1 MNSQSRHRSIRIRTA
16 ISDGSSAPRKAG
28 MRITLGVTGGVAA
41 YKAAEL
47 VRRLQQDG
55 FTVQVVMTRSARE
68 FVTPLTFASLSGQ
81 KVITDLFG
89 DSSGGE
95 ANLESAIEH
104 IAVAQRT
111 DLLLVA
117 PATADIIAKFARGI
131 ADDFLTTLYLAST
144 APVVVAPAMNVNM
157 WNHTA
162 TQENV
167 EMLRARGVKIVDPA
181 EGYLACGMIGAGRLA
196 GQDDIVA
203 AVREVLKTQR
213 DLDGE
218 TVLITAGP
226 TCEDLDPV
234 RYLTNCSSGKMGYAV
249 GGAAALRGAT
259 GMLDRRPVD
268 LEVPARVQRVDVRTA
283 REMHNAVVE
292 RIADSSVAILA
303 AAVADYRPVEQHAKK
318 IKKGNAPLTISLEP
332 TTDILAEAARNK
344 GQRIIVGFAA
354 ETDHVAENARKKL
367 AAKNADLIVAND
379 VTAEGAG
386 FDHDTNIVTLFSR
399 DGRDLALPKMSKSE
413 VAQRILD
420 EVVRLRS
427 VLDTTAALKR
437 SGV

>member
-1 MNSQSRHRSIRIRTA
+1 
-16 ISDGSSAPRKAG
+16 

-55 FTVQVVMTRSARE
+55 FTVQVVMTRGARE
-68 FVTPLTFASLSGQ
+68 FITPLTFAALSGQ
-81 KVITDLFG
+81 KVITDLFAE
-89 DSSGGE
+89 SSGE

-117 PATADIIAKFARGI
+117 PATADILAKFARGI

-157 WNHTA
+157 WNHAA

-167 EMLRARGVKIVDPA
+167 EMLRARGVKIVDPD
-181 EGYLACGMIGAGRLA
+181 EGYLACGMTGAGRLA
-196 GQDDIVA
+196 GQEAIVA
-203 AVREVLKTQR
+203 AVHEALHAVR
-213 DLDGE
+213 DLAGE
-218 TVLITAGP
+218 QVLVTAGP
-226 TCEDLDPV
+226 TRENVDPV
-234 RYLTNCSSGKMGYAV
+234 RYLTNHSSGKMGYAV
-249 GGAAALRGAT
+249 AEAAARRGARVILVSGPT
-259 GMLDRRPVD
+259 S
-268 LEVPARVQRVDVRTA
+268 LEAPPS
-283 REMHNAVVE
+283 VE
-292 RIADSSVAILA
+292 RIDVQSAEEMHRAVLQKVADSSIAIFA
-303 AAVADYRPVEQHAKK
+303 AAVADYRPVKPSELK
-318 IKKGNAPLTISLEP
+318 IKRSPESLNISLEP
-332 TTDILAEAARNK
+332 TPDILASVARNK
-344 GQRIIVGFAA
+344 GDRFIVGFAA

-367 AAKNADLIVAND
+367 AAKNADLMVAND

-386 FDHDTNIVTLFSR
+386 FDHDTNVVTLFAR
-399 DGRDLALPKMSKSE
+399 DGRDLALPRMSKSE

-427 VLDTTAALKR
+427 ASRTPQR
-437 SGV
+437 SAV

>member
-1 MNSQSRHRSIRIRTA
+1 
-16 ISDGSSAPRKAG
+16 

-47 VRRLQQDG
+47 VRRLQQGG
-55 FTVQVVMTRSARE
+55 FSVQVVMTRGARE

-157 WNHTA
+157 WNHAA

-167 EMLRARGVKIVDPA
+167 EMLRSRGVKIVDPA

-196 GQDDIVA
+196 GQEDIIA
-203 AVREVLKTQR
+203 AVRLVLKTQR
-213 DLDGE
+213 DLDAE

-234 RYLTNCSSGKMGYAV
+234 RYITNRSSGKMGYAV
-249 GGAAALRGAT
+249 AEAAALRGAKVILVS
-259 GMLDRRPVD
+259 GPVNLD
-268 LEVPARVQRVDVRTA
+268 VPAGVERVDVRTA

-344 GQRIIVGFAA
+344 GRRIIVGFAA

-367 AAKNADLIVAND
+367 SAKNADLIVAND

-386 FDHDTNIVTLFSR
+386 FDQDTNIVTLFSS
-399 DGRDLALPKMSKSE
+399 DGRDLALPKMNKTE

-420 EVVRLRS
+420 EIVRLRS
-427 VLDTTAALKR
+427 VLHGKAALKR
-437 SGV
+437 SGD

>member
-1 MNSQSRHRSIRIRTA
+1 
-16 ISDGSSAPRKAG
+16 

-47 VRRLQQDG
+47 VRLLQKDG
-55 FTVQVVMTRSARE
+55 FSVQVVMTRAARE
-68 FVTPLTFASLSGQ
+68 FVTPLTFAALSGQ

-117 PATADIIAKFARGI
+117 PATADILAKFARGI

-157 WNHTA
+157 WNHAA

-167 EMLRARGVKIVDPA
+167 EKLRARGVKIVDPD
-181 EGYLACGMIGAGRLA
+181 EGYLACGMTGAGRLA
-196 GQDDIVA
+196 SQDSIVA
-203 AVREVLKTQR
+203 AVREALKSQR

-234 RYLTNCSSGKMGYAV
+234 RYITNRSSGKMGYAV
-249 GGAAALRGAT
+249 AEAAARRGAKVILVS
-259 GMLDRRPVD
+259 GPVN
-268 LEVPARVQRVDVRTA
+268 LEVPTGVERIDVRTA
-283 REMHNAVVE
+283 REMHNAVVD
-292 RIADSSVAILA
+292 RFAHASITIFA
-303 AAVADYRPVEQHAKK
+303 AAVADYRPVEPHTEK
-318 IKKGNAPLTISLEP
+318 IKKSEAALTISLEP
-332 TTDILAEAARNK
+332 TTDILAEVAKNK
-344 GQRIIVGFAA
+344 GQRIVVGFAA

-367 AAKNADLIVAND
+367 SAKNADLIVGND

-386 FDHDTNIVTLFSR
+386 FDLDTNIVTLFSR
-399 DGRDLALPKMSKSE
+399 DGRDLALPKLTKSE

-420 EVVRLRS
+420 EVLRLRG
-427 VLDTTAALKR
+427 VLHGTAAAKPSR
-437 SGV
+437 V

>member
-1 MNSQSRHRSIRIRTA
+1 
-16 ISDGSSAPRKAG
+16 

-68 FVTPLTFASLSGQ
+68 FVTPLTFAALSGE

-89 DSSGGE
+89 DSSRSE

-157 WNHTA
+157 WNHAA

-167 EMLRARGVKIVDPA
+167 EMLRARGVKVVDPG

-196 GQDDIVA
+196 GQEAIVS
-203 AVREVLKTQR
+203 AVRDVLKTLR
-213 DLDGE
+213 ALDGE

-234 RYLTNCSSGKMGYAV
+234 RYITNRSSGKMGYAV
-249 GGAAALRGAT
+249 AEAAALRGAKVVLVS
-259 GMLDRRPVD
+259 GPVN
-268 LEVPARVQRVDVRTA
+268 LQTPAGAERIDVRTA
-283 REMHNAVVE
+283 KEMHRAVFA
-292 RIADSSVAILA
+292 RIADSSIAVFA
-303 AAVADYRPVEQHAKK
+303 AAVADYRPAEQRAEK
-318 IKKGNAPLTISLEP
+318 IKKGAAPLVVSFEP
-332 TTDILAEAARNK
+332 TPDILSEVARNK
-344 GQRIIVGFAA
+344 GQKIVVGFAA
-354 ETDHVAENARKKL
+354 ETDQVAENARKKL

-399 DGRDLALPKMSKSE
+399 DGRDLALPKMNKSE
-413 VAQRILD
+413 VAHRILD
-420 EVVRLRS
+420 EVVRLRG
-427 VLDTTAALKR
+427 VLHGPTALKR